1 MNELWRHESYLTME
15 RLITNTTIIEYD
27 LKSANTSVAKEFGL
41 LPDEMI
47 NKLNKLPKKER
58 NVKLGLYKK
67 DHKEYNEKERAA
79 FMQARK
85 LFFDANKLEDHRI
98 VAIKKDA
105 IFVEGVV
112 SQTQIT
118 KNLLFREKS
127 EYTSYL
133 FLKPLEIFYSGK
145 TGLDIKR
152 MNMDIYNECHKDYF
166 GSFVFGVLRGLEIM
180 SRKDVLR
187 YIRNF
192 FDNYKWLKLDP
203 DYYRQFSPQS
213 KFVDKEGLMYDI
225 CVDIGELDISYNMKL
240 ILEILSLLL

>member
-1 MNELWRHESYLTME
+1 MNELWRNESYLTSE
-15 RLITNTTIIEYD
+15 RLITNTTIVEYD

-41 LPDEMI
+41 LSDEAI
-47 NKLNKLPKKER
+47 SKLNKLPKKER
-58 NVKLGLYKK
+58 NIKLGLYKK

-85 LFFDANKLEDHRI
+85 LFFDINELTPNRI

-112 SQTQIT
+112 KETQVT
-118 KNLLFREKS
+118 KNLLFREKN

-133 FLKPLEIFYSGK
+133 FLKPLEIFYAGSK
-145 TGLDIKR
+145 GLDIKK
-152 MNMDIYNECHKDYF
+152 MNMNIYDEYHKEYF
-166 GSFVFGVLRGLEIM
+166 GSFIFGVLRGLEVM

-213 KFVDKEGLMYDI
+213 KFVDKDGLMYDI
-225 CVDIGELDISYNMKL
+225 CIDIDQLDITYNMKL